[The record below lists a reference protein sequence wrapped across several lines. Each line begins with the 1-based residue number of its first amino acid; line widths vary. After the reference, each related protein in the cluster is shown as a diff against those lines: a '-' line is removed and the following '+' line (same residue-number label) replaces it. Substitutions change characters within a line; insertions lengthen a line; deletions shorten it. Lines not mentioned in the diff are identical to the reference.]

1 MEGARNRDQRGDLTA
16 HLFKYTAAMSCQK
29 IQRRITNKRMS
40 QPYIES
46 LQKVKTIP
54 TIPIPSEPHG
64 PTGDAKHKEETTNDH
79 LLLKFILASEA
90 AHILRIETPKLLALA
105 LTLVGHDPQIPF
117 PFPIYNNETPLEF
130 HQLLL
135 KLLKCFENAVVEL
148 CNLLG
153 PENSDASQF
162 ANAMTDVQVYA
173 YGLLKLA
180 RGQAFQMHMENIGP
194 LLKKPDHAN
203 AGALVPV
210 SNADDPIKGPEG
222 EVKDAGEGL
231 EDKDEELKAL
241 ELLLPPNKAND
252 GAPRKTLKE
261 SYVDW
266 LQLTVAHFD
275 AIEIVIQHVM
285 SPNFHH
291 SDISI
296 TNLVAPLSSNA
307 LYPWE
312 ELIKKYLP
320 ITDPTDPQSTS
331 TSNNQILEFLEG
343 AVSTAVRA
351 RELSILANASL
362 AQAQWNNH
370 CSPTFKPQQ
379 VLQRLANM
387 MEYKDTDINQIALPM
402 IDQLKYWPKCD
413 IGMVA
418 QGIQDLHKKLSY
430 LPPGTPLFANLHN
443 LQFKGMLHCEASL
456 ASLIDAATKPVPPGS
471 RDTEALAGLLQQ
483 VAVIMLSN
491 SLVVVGHC
499 ICMAGTSLN
508 LVLVGLV
515 FEGPVSRLKNIA
527 TGLDQDQK
535 RLDILHAVMSSLIY
549 QRLILCEPRT

>member
-1 MEGARNRDQRGDLTA
+1 MEGSWNRDQRGDLAT
-16 HLFKYTAAMSCQK
+16 HLFKYTAALSCQK
-29 IQRRITNKRMS
+29 IQRRITNKRVS

-54 TIPIPSEPHG
+54 TIPIPSEPRG

-79 LLLKFILASEA
+79 LLLKFILASEV
-90 AHILRIETPKLLALA
+90 AHILHIETPNLLALA
-105 LTLVGHDPQIPF
+105 LTLVDHDPQFPF
-117 PFPIYNNETPLEF
+117 PFPIYNNETSLEF

-135 KLLKCFENAVVEL
+135 ELLKCFENAVVEL

-153 PENSDASQF
+153 QENSDASQF
-162 ANAMTDVQVYA
+162 ANATTDVQVYA

-180 RGQAFQMHMENIGP
+180 RGQAFQMHMGNIGP
-194 LLKKPDHAN
+194 LLKKPDRTN

-222 EVKDAGEGL
+222 KVKDEGEGL
-231 EDKDEELKAL
+231 EDEDEELKAL
-241 ELLLPPNKAND
+241 ELLLLPNKAND

-266 LQLTVAHFD
+266 LRLTVAHFD

-320 ITDPTDPQSTS
+320 TTDPTDAQSAS

-362 AQAQWNNH
+362 AQWNNH
-370 CSPTFKPQQ
+370 RSPTFKPQQ
-379 VLQRLANM
+379 VLQKLVNM
-387 MEYKDTDINQIALPM
+387 VEYKDADINQIASPM
-402 IDQLKYWPKCD
+402 IDQLKYWRKCD
-413 IGMVA
+413 TGMVT
-418 QGIQDLHKKLSY
+418 QGIQELHKKLSY
-430 LPPGTPLFANLHN
+430 LPPGTSLFANLRN
-443 LQFKGMLHCEASL
+443 LEFKGALHCEASL

-491 SLVVVGHC
+491 SFL
-499 ICMAGTSLN
+499 
-508 LVLVGLV
+508 
-515 FEGPVSRLKNIA
+515 PR
-527 TGLDQDQK
+527 
-535 RLDILHAVMSSLIY
+535 SSPFL
-549 QRLILCEPRT
+549 L